1 MSPGAAVSDVVSTA
15 GSDVPHHLR
24 ILVLAVK
31 ILCAFLLTAGT
42 VACAPV
48 VTHSPRVEGGTRLVA
63 TAGGSTPLCENA
75 TACDLALLPQVSL
88 GIRTGRPAGEAN
100 PGFSAGVNLAMNVV
114 SSDVDLYAQAPTGLA
129 GGLDAGG
136 GVLLSMAHTMPYVQ
150 IGRLGEDGSGW
161 YTTQGFVWMS
171 RRPPDY
177 QLMGEAEE
185 GEPDEMRPRYWAPS
199 IAYRTDWSNGL
210 QVYVSGAFGTADV
223 YAFQDGVRTGSQ
235 PVRFLMAGVI
245 AHGSFRDLLPRPF

>member
-1 MSPGAAVSDVVSTA
+1 M
-15 GSDVPHHLR
+15 
-24 ILVLAVK
+24 K
-31 ILCAFLLTAGT
+31 ILSACLLVACT

-63 TAGGSTPLCENA
+63 TAGVSAALCD
-75 TACDLALLPQVSL
+75 TVTCDLVLLPQMSL
-88 GIRTGRPAGEAN
+88 GIRAGRAAGEAN
-100 PGFSAGVNLAMNVV
+100 AGFSVGAHLAMNVL

-150 IGRLGEDGSGW
+150 VGRLREDGSGW
-161 YTTQGFVWMS
+161 YTTQGFVWMM

-177 QLMGEAEE
+177 QLMGPLEE

-210 QVYVSGAFGTADV
+210 QVYVSGALGTADV
-223 YAFQDGVRTGSQ
+223 YSFQEGARVGSQ
-235 PVRFLMAGVI
+235 PVRFLMAGLI
-245 AHGSFRDLLPRPF
+245 AQESFRSLLPWPF